1 VSGGAAFHQG
11 RPSASCH
18 FEPGPRS
25 WPGQSTSASTQKRM
39 TAGRTPT
46 HGDVFGPLH
55 SLNER
60 LHRGWKRE
68 LIVGYGDE
76 AELEI

>member
-1 VSGGAAFHQG
+1 
-11 RPSASCH
+11 
-18 FEPGPRS
+18 
-25 WPGQSTSASTQKRM
+25 M